1 MKNEKKKMMEYIN
14 QLDNKQMEKT
24 EKTSK
29 KLTVTLSTIVLMI
42 VALIIAF
49 FYVIASF
56 FYYEIYLAFSTEEEQ
71 LIIQLEKMYNQ
82 NIEIV
87 ETNCDE
93 KANGTYVLRTT
104 KEPKIEF
111 HAVKEA
117 YQDFETDYEDRLFIY
132 YKEQQKNTLFQD
144 MQLMKQEEVNEKYPD
159 FPLLKCQAYL
169 SIEDYSQIELASRN
183 LYQIQQFLESKVED
197 FEVLTY
203 LKIGDDYVSPV
214 KYNTIHS
221 EEHGIY
227 AEKYEYYWH
236 LKEIDGDISKIPTS
250 DIKTLNY
257 PRTLEV
263 TVNGNKVTDSEESG
277 YGFIYYLEANYN
289 LEKRAYEI
297 DARKLIINN
306 SRYFGVRTSD
316 THTAFNFTYQGKTYG
331 IHFRDDKIRGNNL
344 PWTCELSY
352 FTQLLGIQVE
362 YDLEQGKVNFVLES
376 TY

>member
-1 MKNEKKKMMEYIN
+1 MINEKKKMMEYIN

-117 YQDFETDYEDRLFIY
+117 YYPSL
-132 YKEQQKNTLFQD
+132 NL
-144 MQLMKQEEVNEKYPD
+144 QLVSSY
-159 FPLLKCQAYL
+159 FLLH
-169 SIEDYSQIELASRN
+169 I
-183 LYQIQQFLESKVED
+183 
-197 FEVLTY
+197 
-203 LKIGDDYVSPV
+203 LKI
-214 KYNTIHS
+214 YNQ
-221 EEHGIY
+221 
-227 AEKYEYYWH
+227 
-236 LKEIDGDISKIPTS
+236 
-250 DIKTLNY
+250 
-257 PRTLEV
+257 V
-263 TVNGNKVTDSEESG
+263 
-277 YGFIYYLEANYN
+277 FYN
-289 LEKRAYEI
+289 
-297 DARKLIINN
+297 
-306 SRYFGVRTSD
+306 S
-316 THTAFNFTYQGKTYG
+316 
-331 IHFRDDKIRGNNL
+331 HF
-344 PWTCELSY
+344 
-352 FTQLLGIQVE
+352 
-362 YDLEQGKVNFVLES
+362 
-376 TY
+376 